1 MGSKRASRSRS
12 WSARQNRDPYVKK
25 ARESDYRS
33 RAAFKLQQLDQK
45 ERIIRAGMSVVD
57 LGAAPGSWSQ
67 YAAAKVGS
75 TGVVVAVD
83 RLDMGD
89 IPGVAGIKGDFLD
102 DAVVGRIDQVLAGRP
117 ADLVISDLAPNL
129 TGVSSVDQSAME
141 VLVLAAM
148 RFALRHIGQKG
159 VFVAKFFEG
168 EQADS
173 LRQRVE
179 KAFEVVRVRK
189 PDASRA
195 KSTEAYLVARQP
207 LGGEGVCVS

>member
-1 MGSKRASRSRS
+1 MGSKRASRSRN
-12 WSARQNRDPYVKK
+12 WAARQNRDPYVKK

-33 RAAFKLQQLDQK
+33 RAAYKLQQLDEK
-45 ERIIRAGMSVVD
+45 ERLLRTGMSVVD

-75 TGVVVAVD
+75 TGIVVAVD
-83 RLDMGD
+83 RLDMGK
-89 IPGVAGIKGDFLD
+89 ISGVTGIKGDFLED
-102 DAVVGRIDQVLAGRP
+102 SVVKELSEVLGERP

-129 TGVSSVDQSAME
+129 TGISSVDQTAME

-148 RFALRHIGQKG
+148 LFALRHLGSEG

>member
-45 ERIIRAGMSVVD
+45 ERLIRAGMLVVD

-89 IPGVAGIKGDFLD
+89 IQRFLLHFSRMPHVD
-102 DAVVGRIDQVLAGRP
+102 KRIVRL
-117 ADLVISDLAPNL
+117 DL
-129 TGVSSVDQSAME
+129 
-141 VLVLAAM
+141 
-148 RFALRHIGQKG
+148 R
-159 VFVAKFFEG
+159 
-168 EQADS
+168 DS
-173 LRQRVE
+173 LDFGRRKVNS
-179 KAFEVVRVRK
+179 KA
-189 PDASRA
+189 
-195 KSTEAYLVARQP
+195 
-207 LGGEGVCVS
+207 CVIVGLC